1 MARGYLYV
9 VNTDENASMDVS
21 EEELYNLTGHQFDYV
36 ENMPEKESKELV
48 EDLMKKF
55 AAYGAETCTEELNEG
70 EFPYVVLTQDIAR
83 KYFAPRLQTLKDM
96 MQDMTIDD
104 FIDNGYKI
112 KQLVE
117 DSYGD
122 AVYWNGSFYT
132 LDYFMRNVGNAKVYF
147 GNVLYMN

>member
-55 AAYGAETCTEELNEG
+55 AAYGAETGTEELNEG
-70 EFPYVVLTQDIAR
+70 EFPICGSYAGYCKKVFCTKTADTQRHDA
-83 KYFAPRLQTLKDM
+83 
-96 MQDMTIDD
+96 
-104 FIDNGYKI
+104 GY
-112 KQLVE
+112 
-117 DSYGD
+117 DH
-122 AVYWNGSFYT
+122 
-132 LDYFMRNVGNAKVYF
+132 
-147 GNVLYMN
+147 